1 MYRCLK
7 GKFRIRKKIPFKD
20 TQCAE
25 CVNYSLLVDALI
37 VGKVKGIKRRI
48 TENVL
53 NSYCKLEKN
62 ESDSNTQKE
71 IKRSRKLE
79 FRNEELITDH
89 NRDCIFRHCKKCS
102 TINYQ
107 ESIRRQNPEINWDQE
122 VTWHQWRNVIVGEN
136 NTDSLPNKKQDK
148 KRKILDKVRY
158 RGTLAQ
164 LLTLFITSLSQISV
178 HLFHFRWQAFQFDEC
193 KKQLKYGDVLFVMDF
208 ATNYSHHRQDEI
220 HGAFWYIA
228 SHCSLLPMS

>member
-1 MYRCLK
+1 M
-7 GKFRIRKKIPFKD
+7 
-20 TQCAE
+20 
-25 CVNYSLLVDALI
+25 
-37 VGKVKGIKRRI
+37 
-48 TENVL
+48 

-62 ESDSNTQKE
+62 ESDSNTQNE

-158 RGTLAQ
+158 RGTHAQ

-193 KKQLKYGDVLFVMDF
+193 
-208 ATNYSHHRQDEI
+208 
-220 HGAFWYIA
+220 
-228 SHCSLLPMS
+228 